1 MNHRMRIPEQL
12 DPPLAETRHSRV
24 CASPIPHS
32 RTLQSV
38 LAPISRAALGDAS
51 WQDAL
56 QAIVEFTKAKEAT
69 LVRRQD
75 SVLLISSSGT
85 CEPEIPGGEWTGEE
99 KEPVRLRLRGL
110 PAGEVDQPLLAL
122 LAQQCSLSWQV
133 QDRLALSELQVR
145 WSQSAMDRLAFGV
158 LLLDG
163 SARVQFANR
172 SARQLLAEPGE
183 LSITDDCLVAATA
196 LYAKRLTAL
205 LARVLGGEPAETGRS
220 AALLRVPFG
229 AQDEVLELLVAS
241 VTPTC
246 GSPSETAVGLLYP
259 PKSGAATPTR
269 VLKSLYGLTE
279 AESKVVHRL
288 LRGRT
293 VEQASDDLGVAQD
306 TIRQHLK
313 SIFVKVGTTRQ
324 SDLIAALLTGPG
336 ELRWD

>member
-1 MNHRMRIPEQL
+1 MRIPKHL
-12 DPPLAETRHSRV
+12 DPPPAESRYSNTRE
-24 CASPIPHS
+24 SPSSQS
-32 RTLQSV
+32 RTLQFV

-51 WQDAL
+51 WQEAL
-56 QAIVEFTKAKEAT
+56 QAIVDFTHAKEAA
-69 LVRRQD
+69 LVRRHD
-75 SVLLISSSGT
+75 SVLLVSSAAPRELEDS
-85 CEPEIPGGEWTGEE
+85 GGEWTGEE
-99 KEPVRLRLRGL
+99 KEPIRLRLRGL
-110 PAGEVDQPLLAL
+110 PAGAIDEPLFAL

-133 QDRLALSELQVR
+133 QDRLALSELQVH
-145 WSQSAMDRLAFGV
+145 WSQFAMDRLAFGV

-163 SARVQFANR
+163 SAKVQFANR

-183 LSITDDCLVAATA
+183 LSIDNECLVAATA
-196 LYAKRLTAL
+196 LYSKRLTAL
-205 LARVLGGEPAETGRS
+205 LARVFGGEPAGTGRS

-229 AQDEVLELLVAS
+229 AHEEVLELLVAAIA
-241 VTPTC
+241 PTC
-246 GSPSETAVGLLYP
+246 GSSREIAVGLLYT
-259 PKSGAATPTR
+259 PKSGAATPTK
-269 VLKSLYGLTE
+269 VLRSLYGLTE

-313 SIFVKVGTTRQ
+313 SIFVKVRTTRQ